1 MIRERAESGVRV
13 LILLAIGTMAGAAA
27 FTHVH
32 DLTVAHGQPDW
43 IGWANAVAVELMAIY
58 LGLEIRARRRAGRP
72 VGLVGVLLIA
82 FALLSLAAQVAEAEP
97 SVWGW
102 IVAAVPSLAFLALV
116 KVVLSSAPATAAGT
130 RARSAAGRLVRRA
143 AAGRTRAAGSGDAAG
158 ISRGAASGRC
168 RPVQPAP
175 GRRDH
180 PMTAPPCPA
189 SNPPRPRLLLGRG
202 RGRPAWRCPA
212 RSTSSRTSPSSTAS
226 ASARSPCAAP
236 TSTPA

>member
-1 MIRERAESGVRV
+1 MTRHRLESVVRL

-72 VGLVGVLLIA
+72 VGLVGVLLVA

-116 KVVLSSAPATAAGT
+116 KVVLSSAPVTASTVEPDQPEPAP
-130 RARSAAGRLVRRA
+130 AL
-143 AAGRTRAAGSGDAAG
+143 DEPE
-158 ISRGAASGRC
+158 
-168 RPVQPAP
+168 PVEPEPVEPEPQPAP
-175 GRRDH
+175 E
-180 PMTAPPCPA
+180 PVVTVPA
-189 SNPPRPRLLLGRG
+189 VRP
-202 RGRPAWRCPA
+202 
-212 RSTSSRTSPSSTAS
+212 
-226 ASARSPCAAP
+226 
-236 TSTPA
+236 TPAVVLPPLGVVQPQRPQVVGVIR

>member
-1 MIRERAESGVRV
+1 MIRHRAESGVRV

-58 LGLEIRARRRAGRP
+58 LGLELRARRRAGRP
-72 VGLVGVLLIA
+72 VGLVAVLLVA

-116 KVVLSSAPATAAGT
+116 KVVLSSAPALAPEPDQPPVDWTYEVPEQVVAEPEQPIVPAPAVRPAPAAVLPPLG
-130 RARSAAGRLVRRA
+130 V
-143 AAGRTRAAGSGDAAG
+143 
-158 ISRGAASGRC
+158 
-168 RPVQPAP
+168 VQP
-175 GRRDH
+175 
-180 PMTAPPCPA
+180 
-189 SNPPRPRLLLGRG
+189 NRPQVVGIIR
-202 RGRPAWRCPA
+202 
-212 RSTSSRTSPSSTAS
+212 
-226 ASARSPCAAP
+226 
-236 TSTPA
+236 